1 MASPSFVKQRSL
13 ARRRAMQAIY
23 QWQMSGN
30 DLQDINNQFLTE
42 QDMSKVDVEY
52 FQELLFEVP
61 KQIDVLDSA
70 AAMYMESSVEETDPI
85 ERAIIRL
92 AVYELK
98 NRLDVPYRVV
108 INEAVVLAKAF
119 GGDNSHTF
127 VNGII
132 DKVAHDLRQAEIK
145 PA

>member
-23 QWQMSGN
+23 QWQMAGN
-30 DLQDINNQFLTE
+30 DLKDIENQYLTQ

-52 FQELLFEVP
+52 FIELMHKVP
-61 KQIDVLDSA
+61 LSIDELDA
-70 AAMYMESSVEETDPI
+70 AVEKYMESSMEKTDPI

-98 NRLDVPYRVV
+98 NRLDVPCKVV
-108 INEAVVLAKAF
+108 INEAIILAKAF

-127 VNGII
+127 VNGIV
-132 DKVAHDLRQAEIK
+132 DKAALELRKAEIK
-145 PA
+145 

>member
-23 QWQMSGN
+23 QWQMTGN
-30 DLQDINNQFLTE
+30 NLQEIEDQFMTE
-42 QDMSKVDVEY
+42 QDMSKVDKEY
-52 FQELLFEVP
+52 FQELLHKVP
-61 KQIDVLDSA
+61 QSIEELDA
-70 AAMYMESSVEETDPI
+70 IAEQHMENTVEETDPI

-92 AVYELK
+92 SVYELK
-98 NRLDVPYRVV
+98 TRLDVPYKVV
-108 INEAVVLAKAF
+108 INEAIVLAKAF

-132 DKVAHDLRQAEIK
+132 DKAAHQLRKAEIC
-145 PA
+145 

>member
-1 MASPSFVKQRSL
+1 MAAPSFVKQRSL

-23 QWQMSGN
+23 QWQMTGN
-30 DLQDINNQFLTE
+30 DLKEIETQYLTE

-52 FQELLFEVP
+52 FVELIHKVP
-61 KQIDVLDSA
+61 QLIDLLDA
-70 AAMYMESSVEETDPI
+70 ATEKHMDQTMEKTDPI

-92 AVYELK
+92 SAYELMH
-98 NRLDVPYRVV
+98 RLDVPYKVV

-127 VNGII
+127 VNGIV
-132 DKVAHDLRQAEIK
+132 DKTAHDLRQAEIN
-145 PA
+145 

>member
-23 QWQMSGN
+23 QWQMTGN
-30 DLQDINNQFLTE
+30 DLQEIEQQFLAE
-42 QDMSKVDVEY
+42 QDMSKVDFDY
-52 FQELLFEVP
+52 FHELLFEVP
-61 KQIDVLDSA
+61 KSIDELDSA
-70 AAMYMESSVEETDPI
+70 ATKYMETSVEETDPI

-98 NRLDVPYRVV
+98 QRLDVPYKVV
-108 INEAVVLAKAF
+108 INEAIVLAKAF

-132 DKVAHDLRQAEIK
+132 DKTAHELRAAEIK
-145 PA
+145 

>member
-1 MASPSFVKQRSL
+1 MAAIPSFVKQRSL

-23 QWQMSGN
+23 QWQMAGN
-30 DLQDINNQFLTE
+30 DLQDINDQFLTE
-42 QDMSKVDVEY
+42 QDMSKVDIEY
-52 FQELLFEVP
+52 FQELLFQVP
-61 KQIDVLDSA
+61 KQIDELDSA
-70 AAMYMESSVEETDPI
+70 AVKYMETSLEETDPI

-98 NRLDVPYRVV
+98 HRLDVPYRVV

-127 VNGII
+127 INSIV
-132 DKVAHDLRQAEIK
+132 DKVAHELRQAEIN
-145 PA
+145 

>member
-23 QWQMSGN
+23 QWQMAGN
-30 DLQDINNQFLTE
+30 DLKEIETQYLTE

-52 FQELLFEVP
+52 FKELMHKVP
-61 KQIDVLDSA
+61 MSIDVLDA
-70 AAMYMESSVEETDPI
+70 VVEKHMECSMDKIDPI
-85 ERAIIRL
+85 ERAVIRL

-98 NRLDVPYRVV
+98 NRLDVPYKVV
-108 INEAVVLAKAF
+108 INESIILAKAF

-127 VNGII
+127 VNGIV
-132 DKVAHDLRQAEIK
+132 DKAALELRQTEIK
-145 PA
+145 

>member
-23 QWQMSGN
+23 QWQMAGN
-30 DLQDINNQFLTE
+30 DLKEIETQYLAE
-42 QDMSKVDVEY
+42 QDMSKVDVDY
-52 FQELLFEVP
+52 FKELMHKVP
-61 KQIDVLDSA
+61 QLIDVLDEVVEKHMDSS
-70 AAMYMESSVEETDPI
+70 MEQVDPI

-98 NRLDVPYRVV
+98 NRLDVPYKVV
-108 INEAVVLAKAF
+108 INEAVILAKAF

-127 VNGII
+127 VNGVI
-132 DKVAHDLRQAEIK
+132 DKAAPELRQSEIK
-145 PA
+145 

>member
-23 QWQMSGN
+23 QWQMAGN
-30 DLQDINNQFLTE
+30 DLKDIENQYLTQ

-52 FQELLFEVP
+52 FIELMHKVP
-61 KQIDVLDSA
+61 LSIDELDA
-70 AAMYMESSVEETDPI
+70 AVEKYMESSMEKTDPI

-98 NRLDVPYRVV
+98 NRLDVPYKVV
-108 INEAVVLAKAF
+108 INEAIILAKAF

-127 VNGII
+127 VNGIV
-132 DKVAHDLRQAEIK
+132 DKAALELRKAEIK
-145 PA
+145 

>member
-23 QWQMSGN
+23 QWQMTGN
-30 DLQDINNQFLTE
+30 DLQEIEQQFLTE
-42 QDMSKVDVEY
+42 QDMSKVDLDY
-52 FQELLFEVP
+52 FRELLFEVP
-61 KQIDVLDSA
+61 KSIDELDSA
-70 AAMYMESSVEETDPI
+70 VTKFMETTVEETDPI

-92 AVYELK
+92 SVYELK
-98 NRLDVPYRVV
+98 KRLDVPYKVV
-108 INEAVVLAKAF
+108 INEAIVLAKAF

-132 DKVAHDLRQAEIK
+132 DKAAHELRAAEIK
-145 PA
+145 

>member
-1 MASPSFVKQRSL
+1 MTSPSFVKQRSL

-23 QWQMSGN
+23 QWQMTGN
-30 DLQDINNQFLTE
+30 DLNEIEQQFLSE
-42 QDMSKVDVEY
+42 QDMSKVDLEY
-52 FQELLFEVP
+52 FHELLIEVP
-61 KQIDVLDSA
+61 KSVDQLDSA
-70 AAMYMESSVEETDPI
+70 VSKYMETTVEETDPI

-92 AVYELK
+92 SVYELK
-98 NRLDVPYRVV
+98 NRLDVPYKVV

-132 DKVAHDLRQAEIK
+132 DKAAHELRAAEIK
-145 PA
+145 

>member
-23 QWQMSGN
+23 QWQMASN
-30 DLQDINNQFLTE
+30 DLKEIETQYLTE
-42 QDMSKVDVEY
+42 QDMSKVDVDY
-52 FQELLFEVP
+52 FIELMHKVP
-61 KQIDVLDSA
+61 MSIDVLDAVVEKHMDSS
-70 AAMYMESSVEETDPI
+70 MEKTDPI

-98 NRLDVPYRVV
+98 NRLDIPYKVV
-108 INEAVVLAKAF
+108 INEAIILAKAF

-127 VNGII
+127 VNGIV
-132 DKVAHDLRQAEIK
+132 DKAALELRQAEIK
-145 PA
+145 

>member
-23 QWQMSGN
+23 QWQMTGN
-30 DLQDINNQFLTE
+30 DLQEIEQQFLAE
-42 QDMSKVDVEY
+42 QDMSKVDMD
-52 FQELLFEVP
+52 FFHELLFEVP
-61 KQIDVLDSA
+61 KSIEDLDGVVSG
-70 AAMYMESSVEETDPI
+70 YMEASVEETDPI

-98 NRLDVPYRVV
+98 KRLDVPYKVV
-108 INEAVVLAKAF
+108 INEAIVLAKAF

-132 DKVAHDLRQAEIK
+132 DKAAHDLRAAEIK
-145 PA
+145 